1 MEDSDGRDG
10 SGYNFDEIKT
20 GMAMEI
26 DPCWAASSDLKIED
40 KLWGRWSCRINLTEI
55 KKLQPACS
63 SVALNC
69 VLIYKKGLTPYRNQT
84 LMLTIKL

>member
-26 DPCWAASSDLKIED
+26 DPCWAAVSVED
-40 KLWGRWSCRINLTEI
+40 IGMDSWWAAG
-55 KKLQPACS
+55 LQD
-63 SVALNC
+63 
-69 VLIYKKGLTPYRNQT
+69 
-84 LMLTIKL
+84 